1 MIEHN
6 QILLEDFKE
15 IAESLKNPELFRRK
29 RFLITGATGL
39 VGSLL
44 IRTLLFMNE
53 ELELEL
59 KIYAVV
65 RDKEKAAVLFA
76 NTGSKQD
83 LVFIV
88 KDLSEE
94 VIHFDLEHI
103 DYIVHAAAVTESKR
117 MVTNPVETLSMAY
130 HSTEAILKL
139 AREQQI
145 SGAVYISSM
154 EVYGQMHKEQK
165 TTESDLGYLDIT
177 SARSCYP
184 EGKRVCECLCNAYA
198 KEYGIPVKIARLAQ
212 TFGAG
217 VSERENRVF
226 AQFAKSAVRGEDIV
240 LHTKGESEGNYVYT
254 ADAVAAILLLLTEGV
269 PGESYNVSNEESHM
283 TIREMA
289 EMVLSEFSGGRSRI
303 VFDIPED
310 SLKYGF
316 APTVHMYLSN
326 EKLRRLGWKPHVD
339 LSGQYHRMIRFWQSE
354 TSGGI

>member
-1 MIEHN
+1 MIEQN

-15 IAESLKNPELFRRK
+15 IAKSLKNPELFRGK
-29 RFLITGATGL
+29 KFLITGATGL

-44 IRTLLFMNE
+44 IRTLLFLNE
-53 ELELEL
+53 VLELEL

-65 RDKEKAAVLFA
+65 RDSEKAATIFA
-76 NTGSKQD
+76 NVGSKQS
-83 LVFIV
+83 LSFIV
-88 KDLSEE
+88 QDLSEE
-94 VIHFDLEHI
+94 VIRFDLEHI
-103 DYIVHAAAVTESKR
+103 DYIIHTAAVTESKR

-139 AREQQI
+139 AREQQV
-145 SGAVYISSM
+145 SGVVYISSM
-154 EVYGQMHKEQK
+154 EVYGQMHTEHK
-165 TTESDLGYLDIT
+165 TTESDLGYVDLT
-177 SARSCYP
+177 SVRTCYP

-198 KEYGIPVKIARLAQ
+198 KEYSVPVKIARLAQ

-217 VSERENRVF
+217 VSEKENRVF
-226 AQFAKSAVRGEDIV
+226 AQFAKSTVRGEDIV

-283 TIREMA
+283 KIREMA
-289 EMVLSEFSGGRSRI
+289 EMVLAEFSEGRGRI
-303 VFDIPED
+303 IFDIPED

-326 EKLRRLGWKPHVD
+326 EKLRSLGWKPCVN
-339 LSGQYHRMIRFWQSE
+339 LPEQYRRMIRFWQSE
-354 TSGGI
+354 TAGG